1 MIWVDILVSIILFFS
16 FFGGLKE
23 GAVRNF
29 FSLIVFII
37 AIPLTGLSYQ
47 LIAAIFSFLP
57 GTNWENFISFFIT
70 LGIIGV
76 ISQLVLLMPR
86 KIIQKVWNRG
96 TFFRFLGGILNVLNA
111 GIGLVVLTLVIG
123 AYPIIE
129 WLERV
134 VASSSVLAR
143 LVEQLSFVPA
153 MLPEIFQNATVVV
166 AAGLAV

>member
-23 GAVRNF
+23 GAVKNF
-29 FSLIVFII
+29 FSLIVLII
-37 AIPLTGLSYQ
+37 AIPLTGLSYH

-57 GTNWENFISFFIT
+57 GTNWENFIGFFIT
-70 LGIIGV
+70 LGIISV
-76 ISQLVLLMPR
+76 ILQLVLLVPR
-86 KIIQKVWNRG
+86 KIIQKIWNKG

-111 GIGLVVLTLVIG
+111 GIGMVVLTLVLG

-134 VASSSVLAR
+134 VASSSVLAW

-153 MLPEIFQNATVVV
+153 MLPEIFQDATEIV
-166 AAGLAV
+166 AVGLAI